1 MQGIPFF
8 HNVPG
13 VGHNVEGEIYAI
25 DQTRLEHL
33 DVFESYP
40 DFFTRREEVIELV
53 KDDDLTE
60 EAKAI
65 LGVRIS
71 TCALVWSEGCAIVLP
86 HTFMSG
92 LISNASF
99 ISLIYC
105 AFKTGCKVVHVHSRF
120 TKKGR
125 KKSAKLR
132 TRHVA
137 SFVSG
142 CE

>member
-1 MQGIPFF
+1 MTPLRYPLVKPTVQGIPFF

-13 VGHNVEGEIYAI
+13 VGNQIEGEIYEI

-65 LGVRIS
+65 LGVRICVES
-71 TCALVWSEGCAIVLP
+71 TGALVWSDGCAIVLS
-86 HTFMSG
+86 HT
-92 LISNASF
+92 L
-99 ISLIYC
+99 
-105 AFKTGCKVVHVHSRF
+105 
-120 TKKGR
+120 
-125 KKSAKLR
+125 
-132 TRHVA
+132 
-137 SFVSG
+137 
-142 CE
+142 